1 MNTRF
6 FAFLFLFLAVA
17 HPGVSL
23 AAGDATGI
31 LSAADARQKAL
42 RKEIVLIDIRQPSEW
57 RETGIPAGGRALTM
71 HRRDFLQALLQL
83 LGGDRST
90 PIAIICATGGRSAMV
105 RKLLIRQGFAS
116 VMDVSEGMLGNF
128 RGPGWLRRG
137 LPVSAYAE

>member
-1 MNTRF
+1 MNARF
-6 FAFLFLFLAVA
+6 FAFVFLFLAAA
-17 HPGVSL
+17 HPGGSL

-31 LSAADARQKAL
+31 LSAAEARQKAL
-42 RKEIVLIDIRQPSEW
+42 RNEVVLIDIRQPSEW
-57 RETGIPAGGRALTM
+57 RETGIPAGGRPLTM

-83 LGGDRST
+83 VGGDRST
-90 PIAIICATGGRSAMV
+90 PLAIICATGGRSAMV

-137 LPVSAYAE
+137 LPVSAYVE